1 MPVYGPTAIVA
12 AWLVCTLVSLS
23 ERPDDTNGHRGIRG
37 HEGEQA
43 QRGRAQVTIKNP
55 GLQNM
60 SLLNMHER
68 SLPPTGARRRM
79 DSELTLA

>member
-1 MPVYGPTAIVA
+1 MNDLTIRTARDTPAGFA
-12 AWLVCTLVSLS
+12 AMKGSKL
-23 ERPDDTNGHRGIRG
+23 N
-37 HEGEQA
+37 
-43 QRGRAQVTIKNP
+43 AQVTIKNP

-68 SLPPTGARRRM
+68 PLPPTGARRRM

>member
-1 MPVYGPTAIVA
+1 MTIRTDIAGFA
-12 AWLVCTLVSLS
+12 AMKGSKL
-23 ERPDDTNGHRGIRG
+23 N
-37 HEGEQA
+37 A
-43 QRGRAQVTIKNP
+43 AQVTIKNP

-68 SLPPTGARRRM
+68 SLPPMGARRRM

>member
-1 MPVYGPTAIVA
+1 MKGSKLNA
-12 AWLVCTLVSLS
+12 
-23 ERPDDTNGHRGIRG
+23 
-37 HEGEQA
+37 
-43 QRGRAQVTIKNP
+43 AQVTIKNP

-68 SLPPTGARRRM
+68 SLPPMGARRRM